1 MFSFPLR
8 LIGICVYNTVVM
20 CAVGVTVSFVMK
32 GNATVTYAFQAV
44 CVLFC
49 STITILLIFVPKV
62 GSILWLFVCNMKK
75 KIKSLFSWNVNWLWC
90 ILETFTSLLTSE
102 ISTVLATNCAFQM
115 KHIHKYG
122 ASGPGTTQEASIT
135 FQYSLKSAGKQARE
149 LRQTA
154 T

>member
-1 MFSFPLR
+1 MFSFSLR

-62 GSILWLFVCNMKK
+62 GSILHTRPPEHRIAL
-75 KIKSLFSWNVNWLWC
+75 
-90 ILETFTSLLTSE
+90 
-102 ISTVLATNCAFQM
+102 
-115 KHIHKYG
+115 
-122 ASGPGTTQEASIT
+122 
-135 FQYSLKSAGKQARE
+135 
-149 LRQTA
+149 
-154 T
+154 